1 MRKTLII
8 LATLGTI
15 GFATSQAQ
23 AAGSS
28 TSCSYNSWS
37 NQYVCNT
44 YYY

>member
-28 TSCSYNSWS
+28 TTCSGYGNSVTC
-37 NQYVCNT
+37 YT

>member
-28 TSCSYNSWS
+28 TNCYGYGNSVTC
-37 NQYVCNT
+37 YT